1 MSKTRFFELEWLWMA
16 WYITIHPFS
25 LRWLR

>member
-1 MSKTRFFELEWLWMA
+1 MRKTRFFELQWLWMA